1 MAYFWESATMQSRIN
16 NLTHLTWTNNR
27 TRLNASNL
35 NQLSNS
41 VRVLSE
47 VLCDKGNSNGGLI
60 QQFDAVRQLVQGDS
74 APDYSTKDQYKQL
87 DVINRSLYGYRSQHH
102 YQIGDDEN
110 DNSAN
115 VLSYFRINEQ
125 AAGNDAADNVSGVL
139 GKVYWKYINQ
149 DKPFV
154 DDYQRFRNIF
164 KAGYSINDAGE
175 HTEFSTTPIANKR
188 YGITKTDN
196 EVLTPFYI
204 DWSTGIIF
212 NDNVK
217 VDGAGNIIPIG
228 IYTNEQN
235 EQVRTS
241 LGNEEHKFEYGWFTN
256 LNSTNNTFEN
266 LKPAQE
272 DGSYIGTQLIPYQN
286 LYLRNGHIEFLN
298 SKNINVV
305 SVLPIT
311 LNGTLQESNIGGNLQ
326 RHEWGYFNN
335 LKVTNQGADSDSV
348 VILGTQPEGGIDLGN
363 NPTLYNAASQMF
375 GDNADYLLNESE
387 SNWMSGKNIHDKTT
401 SAVINY
407 AGRKISDIDNSLNFF
422 AEDPTVDSPT
432 ITATLDTNS
441 IEVGTKFKQIKL
453 KTTTFTPGQY
463 TYGCVDMENNDIKL
477 TSDGYYQYL
486 DAPATGLDSNS
497 YTYIFE
503 GSIIDAD
510 NSENNKTLVSENDI
524 LSVPPNELGEAE
536 FIFDDSDK
544 LDVVVKV
551 THPAG
556 NIPVDSIG
564 RTVDSKRIL
573 ASPNEGTFLQW
584 TKTITSYRKPFWGWK
599 LSSDLL
605 DNPESITSEQV
616 RALGYSGT
624 SVNDVPNKLT
634 NIPSGTK
641 QLYFLVKSGIK
652 KSLTI
657 TNNTKQPS
665 TSVACTKVTGIQVA
679 DNRGTNSDGTLNNP
693 EYYDMWYVDLA
704 NPFSET
710 TKLTLAWT

>member
-87 DVINRSLYGYRSQHH
+87 DIINRSLYGYRPDHH
-102 YQIGDDEN
+102 YQIGDES
-110 DNSAN
+110 DNSAK
-115 VLSYFRINEQ
+115 VLSYFRINTQ
-125 AAGNDAADNVSGVL
+125 ASGNDAINNVSGVL
-139 GKVYWKYINQ
+139 GQMYWKYVNQ

-154 DDYQRFRNIF
+154 DDYQKFRTIF
-164 KAGYSINDAGE
+164 RAGE
-175 HTEFSTTPIANKR
+175 LVNTSGQHIAFGTTDLTSKL
-188 YGITKTDN
+188 YGIARPDT
-196 EVLTPFYI
+196 ESSFYI

-212 NDNVK
+212 NDTLQITGSG
-217 VDGAGNIIPIG
+217 DIIPVMNK
-228 IYTNEQN
+228 TL
-235 EQVRTS
+235 S
-241 LGNEEHKFEYGWFTN
+241 
-256 LNSTNNTFEN
+256 
-266 LKPAQE
+266 
-272 DGSYIGTQLIPYQN
+272 IGTSNNAFNSAYIITGN
-286 LYLRNGHIEFLN
+286 LETLN
-298 SKNINVV
+298 VQDAYVSKL
-305 SVLPIT
+305 LPIT
-311 LNGTLQESNIGGNLQ
+311 LSGKLVDSYIGDTDK
-326 RHEWGYFNN
+326 RHNWGYFNN
-335 LKVTNQGADSDSV
+335 LRVTNQGTNSDSV
-348 VILGTQPEGGIDLGN
+348 VILGAKSEGGIDLGTS
-363 NPTLYNAASQMF
+363 PTLYNAAIQMF
-375 GDNADYLLNESE
+375 GDDADYLLNESE

-441 IEVGTKFKQIKL
+441 IEVGTKFKEIKL

-599 LSSDLL
+599 LSSDPL